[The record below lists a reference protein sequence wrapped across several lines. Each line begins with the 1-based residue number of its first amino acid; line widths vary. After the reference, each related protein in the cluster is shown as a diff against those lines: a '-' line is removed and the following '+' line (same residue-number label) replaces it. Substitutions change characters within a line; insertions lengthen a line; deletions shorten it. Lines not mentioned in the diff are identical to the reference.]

1 MNPFWFIFVSLK
13 PPSLVF
19 TLICVGE
26 NKCTKEMSV
35 FLVLF
40 WGDFWEQKL
49 NGESLKKKHEFQM
62 TMFHIW
68 SWSCRIVWK
77 SCSLFC
83 SCWNCEDISSESEL
97 FIRWNISRDELSQW
111 NVGLLPLSI
120 PGRIWRETP
129 HIKVYI
135 YIYIYSHLFKAKP
148 KVQHPLWRWQ
158 HARLRSG
165 SFGCFGGWPCE
176 WLARTMKT
184 PCFSWQKNTWP
195 LPQRSTKKCGCG
207 IRWIFFVGGVS
218 AWML

>member
-1 MNPFWFIFVSLK
+1 MHQRNVS
-13 PPSLVF
+13 
-19 TLICVGE
+19 
-26 NKCTKEMSV
+26 
-35 FLVLF
+35 FLGTIL
-40 WGDFWEQKL
+40 GRPLGQQKL
-49 NGESLKKKHEFQM
+49 NGESLKKKHKFQRYHVSHLIM
-62 TMFHIW
+62 IVQF
-68 SWSCRIVWK
+68 IVWK
-77 SCSLFC
+77 SCS
-83 SCWNCEDISSESEL
+83 NCFVL
-97 FIRWNISRDELSQW
+97 HLKLWRYFKPSQW
-111 NVGLLPLSI
+111 NIGLVRCYDISI
-120 PGRIWRETP
+120 PLGEDGGKP
-129 HIKVYI
+129 HISRYI
-135 YIYIYSHLFKAKP
+135 YIYMFRHFYIYIYSHLFKAKP